1 MINRAGQR
9 LVLDT
14 SLFSNPE
21 TQQYFGDD
29 IEDAITRFIGLA
41 NKNGIELYMPIS
53 IFRELSNFTTEEIM
67 STFRKNASVRAP
79 RLHDIKVPAAIFHSF
94 VNDLRDRV
102 NRGLRIAEEAIRSEE
117 NPDNIRWVR
126 RKYRDALRTG
136 IVDSVEDLDV
146 VLLAEEVSGAILS
159 ADKGIESMGEELGI
173 EFFTAEDIVNI
184 YGDN

>member
-1 MINRAGQR
+1 MSNQTSHR

-21 TQQYFGDD
+21 TQKHFGVD
-29 IEDAITRFIGLA
+29 IEDAIHNFIQLA

-53 IFRELSNFTTEEIM
+53 IFRELSNFISKENM
-67 STFRKNASVRAP
+67 QTFRKHASVRAP
-79 RLHDIKVPAAIFHSF
+79 RLHEIRVPAAIFHSF

-146 VLLAEEVSGAILS
+146 VLLAEEVGGAILS

-173 EFFTAEDIVNI
+173 EFFTAEDIVTI
-184 YGDN
+184 YGDS